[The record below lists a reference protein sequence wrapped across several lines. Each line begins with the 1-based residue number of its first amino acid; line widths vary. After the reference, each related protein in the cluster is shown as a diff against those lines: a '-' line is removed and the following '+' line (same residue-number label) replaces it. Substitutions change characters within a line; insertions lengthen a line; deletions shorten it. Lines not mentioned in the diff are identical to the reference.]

1 MIFVKTEDLK
11 YGMRLAKPIYNRMG
25 VLLYERNTKLTLQ
38 GIESVKNFGLIGL
51 YILEP
56 AEPVPPMTEDDLEFE
71 RFQTMSVF
79 SIKDDMGALF
89 KGKEPLKIADVAFM
103 VVKNYGSMH
112 HKLNFTQNLRST
124 EDYIYKHSL
133 NVAILACLMAG
144 KMGMS
149 FSQQTNLALAAL
161 FHDLGKLG
169 LPFEI
174 RVKYD
179 DYSENDIPIVKKC
192 LAEGLNFLKPE
203 LGIPEKVNRMIA
215 QWHKIEFDSA
225 AIDND
230 KLYQETKILRVAN
243 MYDTLTAMKSVEPM
257 ISDVAA
263 VHYLLDHKKEYG
275 EEYVAALV
283 DSIHILYEGVCVELT
298 NREKALVIRENP
310 ADVLRPMV
318 LSFESNKLYDLSND
332 RVYNSVQIK
341 DIMKTMDNRVIV
353 DKKLL
358 DEYKHQR

>member
-11 YGMRLAKPIYNRMG
+11 YGMRLAKPIYNKMG

-71 RFQTMSVF
+71 RFQTMSIF
-79 SIKDDMGALF
+79 AIKDDMGALF

-103 VVKNYGSMH
+103 VVKNYGSMK

-133 NVAILACLMAG
+133 NVAILSCLMAG

-179 DYSENDIPIVKKC
+179 DYSEQDIPVVKKC
-192 LAEGLNFLKPE
+192 LAEGLNFLKPD

-215 QWHKIEFDSA
+215 QWHKIEFDSG
-225 AIDND
+225 AIEND
-230 KLYQETKILRVAN
+230 KLFQETKILRVAN
-243 MYDTLTAMKSVEPM
+243 VYDTLTAMKSVEPM

-298 NREKALVIRENP
+298 NKEKALVIRENHTE
-310 ADVLRPMV
+310 VLRPMV
-318 LSFESNKLYDLSND
+318 LSFENNKLYDLSSN
-332 RVYNSVQIK
+332 RVYRTVQIK

-358 DEYKHQR
+358 EEYKHKR

>member
-1 MIFVKTEDLK
+1 MIFVKAEDLK
-11 YGMRLAKPIYNRMG
+11 YGMRLAKPIYNKMG

-56 AEPVPPMTEDDLEFE
+56 AEPVPPMTEDDIEFE
-71 RFQTMSVF
+71 RFQTMSIF
-79 SIKDDMGALF
+79 AIKDDMGALF

-103 VVKNYGSMH
+103 VVKNYGSMNR
-112 HKLNFTQNLRST
+112 KLNFTQNLRST

-133 NVAILACLMAG
+133 NVAILTCLMAG
-144 KMGMS
+144 KLGMS

-179 DYSENDIPIVKKC
+179 DYADEDIPIVKKC

-203 LGIPEKVNRMIA
+203 LGIPEKVNKVIA
-215 QWHKIEFDSA
+215 QWHKIEFEPDSV
-225 AIDND
+225 DED
-230 KLYQETKILRVAN
+230 KLYQETKILRVADA
-243 MYDTLTAMKSVEPM
+243 YDTLTAMKSVEPI

-263 VHYLLDHKKEYG
+263 IHYLLDHKTEYG
-275 EEYVAALV
+275 EEYVAALI
-283 DSIHILYEGVCVELT
+283 DSIHILYEGVCIELT
-298 NREKALVIRENP
+298 NKEKALVIRENNQ
-310 ADVLRPMV
+310 DVLRPMV
-318 LSFESNKLYDLSND
+318 LSFENNKLYDLSND
-332 RVYNSVQIK
+332 RVYHSVQIK

-353 DKKLL
+353 DEKLL
-358 DEYKHQR
+358 EEYKHQM